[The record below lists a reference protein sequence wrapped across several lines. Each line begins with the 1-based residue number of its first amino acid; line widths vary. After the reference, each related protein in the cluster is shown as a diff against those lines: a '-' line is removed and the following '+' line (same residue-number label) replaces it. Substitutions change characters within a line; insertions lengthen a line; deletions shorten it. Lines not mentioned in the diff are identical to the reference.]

1 MFIANGKTKIE
12 LITLILA
19 VYLTRKSIFPLQEKI
34 RNSQFFYRI
43 DLKIRAKVNNIRIHF
58 SLFAVHLKRHS

>member
-1 MFIANGKTKIE
+1 MMFIANGKTKIE

-19 VYLTRKSIFPLQEKI
+19 VYLIFPLHEKI